1 MFFTN
6 LLLLLAEA
14 EQATPTTDPGGGWRL
29 DPLTM
34 ALPFILL
41 FAYLF
46 LIRPSMR
53 QEQQRQALTKNLKK
67 DDEVLTNGGI
77 YASVV
82 SVHET
87 KDEVVLKVADN
98 TRIRVVKSAVA
109 RNLTQ
114 EAAQAAEAA
123 KKTGK

>member
-1 MFFTN
+1 MFLTN
-6 LLLLLAEA
+6 LLLLLAD
-14 EQATPTTDPGGGWRL
+14 QTTTPPADPGGGGWRL

-53 QEQQRQALTKNLKK
+53 QEQQRAALAKNLKK
-67 DDEVLTNGGI
+67 DDEVLTNAGI
-77 YASVV
+77 YGSVV

-98 TRIRVVKSAVA
+98 TRIRVVKSAIG

-114 EAAQAAEAA
+114 EAAQTAEAA
-123 KKTGK
+123 KKTG

>member
-1 MFFTN
+1 MFLTN
-6 LLLLLAEA
+6 FLLLFAD
-14 EQATPTTDPGGGWRL
+14 QTTPPADPSGGWRL
-29 DPLTM
+29 DPITM
-34 ALPFILL
+34 ALPFILV

-53 QEQQRQALTKNLKK
+53 QEAQRTALTKNLKK
-67 DDEVLTNGGI
+67 DDEVLTNAGI
-77 YASVV
+77 YGAVV

-87 KDEVVLKVADN
+87 KDEVVLKIADN